1 MSQRR
6 SARGGRPART
16 DPTSPA
22 PTSAVGGGACRLL
35 PLLLLLTSL
44 LVGAPPD
51 ARAQPRAQAVARSD
65 VPVLTPPVERALLRL
80 QEGWLQWTSA
90 LYGAEAERALGL
102 VEELV
107 GTAEQLGMDRLPD
120 LAAGALI
127 QAVQAAREG
136 DVERAQLAL
145 AAAERFDPGRPEIAF
160 AEAEV
165 ARQRGDWFGRLSG
178 QMVGYLR
185 AFATQDLRAP
195 VLADLGLWGLV
206 TLVVAGGLFL
216 ALLMATEGRAVL
228 HDLHRALAGWMS
240 GVPEPLVQ
248 TVLLVLLLWPL
259 AVPWGP
265 IWLVLY
271 WSVLLWRH
279 AAASQRVVLV
289 GFWLLL
295 GLVPWAAERTR
306 TWMDL
311 ELSAP
316 VRAMESLA
324 EGRLYGGLL
333 TDLSVLPALLPD
345 SPAVAQLLGDLHV
358 RFGQW
363 DEARSRYEEVIEQ
376 EPDNIP
382 ALVDLGA
389 YYFNRG
395 DYGNAVSMFQR
406 VTALEQESAAAH
418 FNLSLAYAESYLYD
432 ESREALLEARRIDD
446 LRVTEW
452 LDRSEGERI
461 VTLEGGLA
469 RRDEIQEALVRA
481 GAPATETAQG
491 LRVLRRVRSL
501 LAVGLIVGLG
511 LALLAG
517 LRHLGPGRRSG
528 RGGGAPPPRPATVLR
543 GEGDSP
549 LRRLVPGLVSS
560 SRDRGLSAYLSVL
573 FPAALLSA
581 LAAVIGRGFGYPVPW
596 RYDPGDWFLLWL
608 LLAGFGLLVAFRMS
622 RALWSRG

>member
-1 MSQRR
+1 MLS
-6 SARGGRPART
+6 
-16 DPTSPA
+16 
-22 PTSAVGGGACRLL
+22 
-35 PLLLLLTSL
+35 
-44 LVGAPPD
+44 
-51 ARAQPRAQAVARSD
+51 
-65 VPVLTPPVERALLRL
+65 PPVERALLRL

-90 LYGAEAERALGL
+90 LYGAESTRALDL

-107 GTAEQLGMDRLPD
+107 GTAEQLGMERLPD

-136 DVERAQLAL
+136 DLERAQLAL

-165 ARQRGDWFGRLSG
+165 ARLQGDWGGRISA
-178 QMVGYLR
+178 QAVGYLR
-185 AFATQDLRAP
+185 AFATDDLRAP
-195 VLADLGLWGLV
+195 ILADLGLWLLV
-206 TLVVAGGLFL
+206 SLVVAGVFSL

-228 HDLHRALAGWMS
+228 HELHQAVAGWMS
-240 GVPEPLVQ
+240 GVPGPLVQ
-248 TVLLVLLLWPL
+248 TVLVVLLLWPL
-259 AVPWGP
+259 ALPWGP

-279 AAASQRVVLV
+279 AAASQRAVLV
-289 GFWLLL
+289 GLWLLL
-295 GLVPWAAERTR
+295 GLTPWAAERSR
-306 TWMDL
+306 TWVDL

-324 EGRLYGGLL
+324 AGRLYGGLL

-363 DEARSRYEEVIEQ
+363 DEAQSRYQEVIEQ

-389 YYFNRG
+389 YSFNRG
-395 DYGNAVSMFQR
+395 DYGNAVSMFQQ

-452 LDRSEGERI
+452 LDRPESQRI
-461 VTLEGGLA
+461 VTLEGGMA
-469 RRDEIQEALVRA
+469 RRDEIQEALVRV
-481 GAPATETAQG
+481 GAPTTETAQG
-491 LRVLRRVRSL
+491 LRLLRRIRSL

-517 LRHLGPGRRSG
+517 LRHLGSARGSG
-528 RGGGAPPPRPATVLR
+528 PSLPRPAAVLR
-543 GEGDSP
+543 GEADSP

-560 SRDRGLSAYLSVL
+560 SRDRGISSYCAVL
-573 FPAALLSA
+573 APAALVSA
-581 LAAVIGRGFGYPVPW
+581 LAAVIGRGFGYPIPW

-608 LLAGFGLLVAFRMS
+608 ILAGFGLLVVFRTA